1 MSASV
6 QTSSAFNGNLL
17 LGMINGMNMFST
29 KNLIVG
35 VALLAIAAGC
45 ASIRGTDS
53 IADTT
58 RTGTIHDVNF
68 EEHMTPSNLRVQVG
82 DEVRW
87 VNQRSTPV
95 TVEFLGDALADVT
108 CQTGF
113 SNLLRR
119 QQETATIEPNE
130 SVSLCFGKAGT
141 VTYNARMESPVAGGQ
156 TIESGTIYVVE

>member
-1 MSASV
+1 
-6 QTSSAFNGNLL
+6 
-17 LGMINGMNMFST
+17 MFSVR
-29 KNLIVG
+29 KLIAG
-35 VALLAIAAGC
+35 AALLATAVGC
-45 ASIRGTDS
+45 ASIQGTDS

-68 EEHMTPSNLRVQVG
+68 EEGMTPSNLRVQLG

-95 TVEFLGDALADVT
+95 TVEFLGDALADVS
-108 CQTGF
+108 CQRGF

-130 SVSLCFGKAGT
+130 SASLCFGRVGT
-141 VTYNARMESPVAGGQ
+141 VTYNARMESPVAGGK
-156 TIESGTIYVVE
+156 TIESGTIRVSQ